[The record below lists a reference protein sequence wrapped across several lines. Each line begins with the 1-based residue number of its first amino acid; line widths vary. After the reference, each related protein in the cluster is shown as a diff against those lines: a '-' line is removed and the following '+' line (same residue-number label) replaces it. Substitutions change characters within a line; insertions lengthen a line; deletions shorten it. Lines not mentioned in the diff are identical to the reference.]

1 MVRAIPGNCLILYKV
16 YDITGQLT
24 RKDLGKL
31 NHDYL
36 LRNPYFQD
44 VLLSGFNEPVKR

>member
-1 MVRAIPGNCLILYKV
+1 MVLMKKIWTYTILIFWPDSSFPLSPP
-16 YDITGQLT
+16 TGMNSGQLT

-36 LRNPYFQD
+36 LRNPYF
-44 VLLSGFNEPVKR
+44 